1 VEWRRAISVYERIRD
16 LAPDDEMARFTL
28 MDLYERLGRPDRA
41 IAELDGLLQHYV
53 QSGKVPKAVSV
64 LEKMVQEKPGAIPL
78 RARLAQLYLNAG
90 RKEDALR
97 ELDILGDL
105 QLQAGKVKDAIAT
118 IQVIL
123 RLRPPNAEAY
133 RQLLEQLQAGQ
144 VPA

>member
-1 VEWRRAISVYERIRD
+1 
-16 LAPDDEMARFTL
+16 
-28 MDLYERLGRPDRA
+28 
-41 IAELDGLLQHYV
+41 
-53 QSGKVPKAVSV
+53 
-64 LEKMVQEKPGAIPL
+64 MVQEKPGAIPL

-144 VPA
+144 VLV